1 MDAPLRFGARV
12 SFLAARL
19 SARWRFICVGWGGGG
34 GLFPV
39 RRVCAERHSQARYQ
53 PLFS

>member
-12 SFLAARL
+12 SLVAVRL
-19 SARWRFICVGWGGGG
+19 SARWRFICVAGGGR
-34 GLFPV
+34 LFPV
-39 RRVCAERHSQARYQ
+39 RRVSAERHSQARYQ